1 MPMFVQGRVAIVE
14 SGPVD
19 TKDITPDMNV
29 IFIRPK
35 MDFGTKQ
42 KVIGAATRIIQGQK
56 AKRQSGNATVDI
68 DVGAYNMALLTNN
81 ILAWQGPAFA
91 GVACTSTNIAMLDQD
106 EPLVGRVL
114 QEINDRNVT
123 PGSAAPSEG
132 AALDDPNVIELATT
146 A

>member
-1 MPMFVQGRVAIVE
+1 MPMFVQGRVAIAE
-14 SGPVD
+14 DGPVD
-19 TKDITPDMNV
+19 TKDITPDLNV

-42 KVIGAATRIIQGQK
+42 KVIGAATRIIQDQRS
-56 AKRQSGNATVDI
+56 KRQSKDATVDI

-91 GVACTSTNIAMLDQD
+91 GVACTPTNIAMLDQD

-123 PGSAAPSEG
+123 PGAAAPSEG

>member
-1 MPMFVQGRVAIVE
+1 
-14 SGPVD
+14 
-19 TKDITPDMNV
+19 
-29 IFIRPK
+29 
-35 MDFGTKQ
+35 
-42 KVIGAATRIIQGQK
+42 
-56 AKRQSGNATVDI
+56 
-68 DVGAYNMALLTNN
+68 
-81 ILAWQGPAFA
+81 
-91 GVACTSTNIAMLDQD
+91 VACTSTNIAMLDQD